1 MKEKVVLA
9 ASLRKQYQISDLTIE
24 ALKDLIR

>member
-9 ASLRKQYQISDLTIE
+9 ASLCKQYQIGDLTIE